1 MEAISNCKREKKG
14 RDHTYVWERDP
25 GVSLSNGEGGTL
37 AAVCGSLA
45 FLILFNPK
53 ELDVGNDVDFHFY
66 EVKYRVK

>member
-1 MEAISNCKREKKG
+1 MEAISNCKREKIG

-66 EVKYRVK
+66 KVKYRVK